1 LIGAGAS
8 VAFTII
14 NVRGIRSAAIAQ
26 TIVTAVIAVAGLLL
40 FTGAVSFGSLDN
52 AQPLIATPATG
63 ILSVLIMVPAM
74 LVGFDVIPQSAE
86 EIDLPAKRIG
96 TLLVVSVVMAVGWYV
111 LISFSVALAL
121 DGPTLATSRMA
132 TGDAATALWGS
143 GWAGNLLVLGG
154 IGGILTSW
162 NAFIIGASRVMFA
175 LAESGWLPPAFARLH
190 PRYRTPYVAIVAI
203 GVLSTMAPLFG
214 RTLLVWL
221 IDASSFMVMIA
232 FLFVAVSFMVLRR
245 REPDLPRPF
254 RVAHP
259 RIVGVGAIVLSL
271 ALLCAYLPFS
281 PSALFWPW
289 EWLMVLGW
297 TLIGALL
304 WLRSRTRRG
313 TTPR

>member
-1 LIGAGAS
+1 
-8 VAFTII
+8 
-14 NVRGIRSAAIAQ
+14 
-26 TIVTAVIAVAGLLL
+26 
-40 FTGAVSFGSLDN
+40 
-52 AQPLIATPATG
+52 
-63 ILSVLIMVPAM
+63 
-74 LVGFDVIPQSAE
+74 
-86 EIDLPAKRIG
+86 
-96 TLLVVSVVMAVGWYV
+96 
-111 LISFSVALAL
+111 
-121 DGPTLATSRMA
+121 
-132 TGDAATALWGS
+132 
-143 GWAGNLLVLGG
+143 
-154 IGGILTSW
+154 
-162 NAFIIGASRVMFA
+162 
-175 LAESGWLPPAFARLH
+175 
-190 PRYRTPYVAIVAI
+190 
-203 GVLSTMAPLFG
+203 MAPLFG
-214 RTLLVWL
+214 RTLLEWL

-281 PSALFWPW
+281 PSALIWPW